1 MVPFSEKISCESHS
15 QRKDDFS
22 RIYYNFIKK
31 GWVHTAKGHD
41 INGLGLHY
49 RLGDEFLMPTQECIN
64 ELAIF
69 FRFSLKK
76 LCVTSTYIKI
86 PYRLDEP
93 LTSRL
98 KSEVRIHFVVVLMG
112 KNEDL
117 YLLASDRRL

>member
-69 FRFSLKK
+69 
-76 LCVTSTYIKI
+76 
-86 PYRLDEP
+86 LDSAWKSYALP
-93 LTSRL
+93 AHTL
-98 KSEVRIHFVVVLMG
+98 KSHTG
-112 KNEDL
+112 
-117 YLLASDRRL
+117 